1 LWYHLVRFRE
11 VNMARVTQAV
21 EHLDIDELVVRIDS
35 TKNAWH
41 VRKLLVIWN
50 ATVDPRPAEEIAIH
64 CGVARQTVHNWI
76 AMYNRFGLDALLGP
90 GKGGRRNQLMNPEEE
105 REFLAPF
112 FESARKGQ
120 IATVTEIKLAVEDY
134 VGHPIGHYTI
144 YRFLD
149 RNEWRK
155 VMPRPR
161 HMGAKEEAQE
171 EFKKNSPNR

>member
-1 LWYHLVRFRE
+1 
-11 VNMARVTQAV
+11 MGRVTQAV
-21 EHLDIDELVVRIDS
+21 EHLDIDELVSRIDS

-76 AMYNRFGLDALLGP
+76 ALYNRSGLDALLGP
-90 GKGGRRNQLMNPEEE
+90 GKGGRRNQLMDPEEE
-105 REFLAPF
+105 KEFLAPF

-171 EFKKNSPNR
+171 EFKKNSQNR